1 MIATGNHLRFRIRCA
16 LQHAPTIT
24 RPYRYPERD
33 VEGAVPYKG
42 AVEMVRYHRRGDSRI
57 ARGRLIRNQGMI
69 ATGNHLRFR
78 IRCALQHSP
87 TIKLDL

>member
-33 VEGAVPYKG
+33 VEGAVPHKG
-42 AVEMVRYHRRGDSRI
+42 AVEMVRCHRWG
-57 ARGRLIRNQGMI
+57 
-69 ATGNHLRFR
+69 GNLPP
-78 IRCALQHSP
+78 ANAGS
-87 TIKLDL
+87 